1 MPVARTPAD
10 IMCLALYT
18 LSGGKILRGF
28 MVSTI
33 ADQLGIPF
41 ERAEEMAAE
50 AAEAGLVKHE
60 FHTVAL
66 TAEGEARAAILT
78 VLPIERSAARRSS
91 AKPSA
96 ARPKPRSRRR

>member
-1 MPVARTPAD
+1 M
-10 IMCLALYT
+10 
-18 LSGGKILRGF
+18 GKMLRGF

-33 ADQLGIPF
+33 ADRLGIPF
-41 ERAEEMAAE
+41 KQAVDMAA

-60 FHTVAL
+60 FHTVTL
-66 TAEGEARAAILT
+66 TAEGQERWAILT
-78 VLPIERSAARRSS
+78 ILPVERSAARRSS

>member
-1 MPVARTPAD
+1 
-10 IMCLALYT
+10 MCLALYT

-33 ADQLGIPF
+33 ADRLGIPF

-50 AAEAGLVKHE
+50 AAEAGLVRHE

-66 TAEGEARAAILT
+66 TAEGEERGSVLT

-96 ARPKPRSRRR
+96 VRTKPRTRRL